1 MCNKCD
7 EEIKAAID
15 HVVVAALKLARL
27 TGMDYR
33 VSALQGLMF
42 TVLPIYTGVKTSG
55 DATVAVVRASS
66 TAAEL
71 KNQISDYMVSLVER
85 DPEGHASSKM
95 EFVDRTDEATTT
107 STGIN

>member
-27 TGMDYR
+27 TGVDYR
-33 VSALQGLMF
+33 VSSLHGLVF
-42 TVLPIYTGVKTSG
+42 AILPIVDTVKVPR
-55 DATVAVVRASS
+55 DATVATVRASS
-66 TAAEL
+66 TAREL

-85 DPEGHASSKM
+85 DPEGHASKRV
-95 EFVDRTDEATTT
+95 EFVDRTDEETTT
-107 STGIN
+107 SAGIN